1 MWRHFEYSRLSSQNL
16 NSVSLSLFTSSFFSA
31 LWRCFHDE
39 NSGCLVSV
47 AVLPLSLLS
56 TSGLGVGEIT
66 MGLVGPIRTGVR
78 LRLLPVATGVL
89 ADVAPFGN
97 TFRKLKVCNDT
108 RRRGL
113 QIIYKYFKI
122 HTMIIPQSRPPSPP
136 RQTATAVD
144 GTHPTGMHS
153 GFWRF
158 QVIILQWHK
167 TARLSDHLQL
177 LNSTHDDV

>member
-16 NSVSLSLFTSSFFSA
+16 NSVSLSLVTSSFFSA

-89 ADVAPFGN
+89 VDVAPFGN
-97 TFRKLKVCNDT
+97 TFRKLKVCNET
-108 RRRGL
+108 RRRGC
-113 QIIYKYFKI
+113 QISYSYRTSQYTRGSSE
-122 HTMIIPQSRPPSPP
+122 HTFGVHGRNFGFYWRSFSE
-136 RQTATAVD
+136 AV
-144 GTHPTGMHS
+144 GYNLTLVH
-153 GFWRF
+153 F
-158 QVIILQWHK
+158 IILCHYYRPQTK
-167 TARLSDHLQL
+167 FGAR
-177 LNSTHDDV
+177 